1 MNRLDTLS
9 VPQIETRPGD
19 ILIFEA
25 GNDWIGKSIALIT
38 NSTVS
43 HAAMVYG
50 EKTIVEM
57 GMDGINVN
65 GFTAGEGRGA
75 YLMRLKD
82 SNLDTA
88 RLLSTAKKYINAH
101 IPYDFPALVILAGL
115 LVYKRIRP
123 TPKLLKVTDLII
135 HSACLALDKLINQMS
150 KHRGKE
156 VMVCSQLVYQIY
168 LDAGKEYQMDI
179 ASWFSNNQINSTKD
193 KVLLAGLAEQNPF
206 LSIDHLQSSQN
217 ELQMIDEEELAKQLY
232 LALTDAKKDAHY
244 DFSASNA
251 MSIDK
256 TAAKSAE
263 FLRLAEKLLS
273 LSHLDIPLPA
283 LFITPAD
290 ILNKSKNLEVLGTL
304 NLKRI

>member
-1 MNRLDTLS
+1 MNRIDTLS
-9 VPQIETRPGD
+9 VPQIETKPGD

-82 SNLDTA
+82 PNLDTS

-135 HSACLALDKLINQMS
+135 HGACLALDKLINQMS

-179 ASWFSNNQINSTKD
+179 ATWFSNNQMNSTKD

-206 LSIDHLQSSQN
+206 LSIDHLQSTQN

-232 LALTDAKKDAHY
+232 LALTDAKKDTHY

-251 MSIDK
+251 RNIDK